1 MRRRLD
7 LAMVRRRM
15 TDSRSEAARLI
26 EAGVV
31 TVGGAPA
38 GKASRL
44 VGDDEP
50 IEILEV
56 KRWVGRGAGKLEGA
70 LRAFDID
77 LVGRSALDAGASTGG
92 FTECLLTYGAR
103 RVVAIDV
110 GHNQLHERLLADDR
124 VVSREKTDIR
134 SVSVGDLPFAVS
146 LVVADLSFIS
156 LASVVPHLVGLVSPE
171 EGHPTCELI
180 LLVKPQFEIGRKE
193 VSKGR
198 GVVTDPALHE
208 RAVEI
213 VTTALDEAGC
223 EIAGI
228 IESPVLGAEGNKEF
242 LVHARVP
249 TSGTPR
255 P

>member
-7 LAMVRRRM
+7 LAMVRRRIA
-15 TDSRSEAARLI
+15 DSRTEAARLI

-38 GKASRL
+38 AKASRL

-50 IEILEV
+50 IEVLEV

-70 LRAFDID
+70 LEVFDID
-77 LVGRSALDAGASTGG
+77 VRGRSALDAGASTGG
-92 FTECLLTYGAR
+92 FTECLLVHGAR

-110 GHNQLHERLLADDR
+110 GHNQLHERLSADQR
-124 VVSREKTDIR
+124 VVSWEKTDIR
-134 SVSVGDLPFAVS
+134 NVSVGDLPFPVS
-146 LVVADLSFIS
+146 VIVADLSFIS
-156 LASVVPHLVGLVSPE
+156 LASVVGHLVALLSPE
-171 EGHPTCELI
+171 EGHPTGELV

-198 GVVTDPALHE
+198 GVVTDPVLHE
-208 RAVEI
+208 RAVGI
-213 VTTALDEAGC
+213 VTAALDEAGC

-228 IESPVLGAEGNKEF
+228 IESPILGAEGNKEF
-242 LVHARVP
+242 LVHARIP

>member
-7 LAMVRRRM
+7 LAMVRRRIA
-15 TDSRSEAARLI
+15 DSRTEAARLI
-26 EAGVV
+26 DAGVV

-38 GKASRL
+38 VKASRL

-50 IEILEV
+50 IEVRQV
-56 KRWVGRGAGKLEGA
+56 KRWVGRGAGKLEAA
-70 LRAFDID
+70 LEVFDVD
-77 LVGRSALDAGASTGG
+77 VRGRSGLDAGASTGG
-92 FTECLLTYGAR
+92 FTECLLAHGAR

-110 GHNQLHERLLADDR
+110 GRNQLHERLLADER

-134 SVSVGDLPFAVS
+134 NVSVGDLPFPVS

-156 LASVVPHLVGLVSPE
+156 LASVVPYLVRLLSPE
-171 EGHPTCELI
+171 EGHPTCELVV
-180 LLVKPQFEIGRKE
+180 LVKPQFEVGRRD

-198 GVVTDPALHE
+198 GVVTDPALHD
-208 RAVEI
+208 RAVGT
-213 VTTALDEAGC
+213 VTEALREAGC
-223 EIAGI
+223 EIVGI
-228 IESPVLGAEGNKEF
+228 TESPVLGAEGNKEF

-249 TSGTPR
+249 TTGTPR

>member
-7 LAMVRRRM
+7 LAMVKRRI

-38 GKASRL
+38 EKASRL

-50 IEILEV
+50 IEVLEV

-70 LRAFDID
+70 LHAFHLD
-77 LVGRSALDAGASTGG
+77 VEGRSALDAGASTGG
-92 FTECLLTYGAR
+92 FTECLLAHGAR

-110 GHNQLHERLLADDR
+110 GHNQIHERLLADDR

-134 SVSVGDLPFAVS
+134 TVTVGDLPFPVS

-156 LASVVPHLVGLVSPE
+156 LASVVAHLVGLLTPE
-171 EGHPTCELI
+171 QGHATCELVV
-180 LLVKPQFEIGRKE
+180 LVKPQFELGRKE

-198 GVVTDPALHE
+198 GVVTDPVLHE
-208 RAVEI
+208 RAVET
-213 VTTALDEAGC
+213 VTTALGAAGC

-249 TSGTPR
+249 MSGTPR

>member
-7 LAMVRRRM
+7 LAMVRRQI

-26 EAGVV
+26 DAGVV

-38 GKASRL
+38 DKASRL

-50 IEILEV
+50 IEVLTV
-56 KRWVGRGAGKLEGA
+56 KRWVGRGAEKLDGA
-70 LRAFDID
+70 LGAFGVD
-77 LVGRSALDAGASTGG
+77 VRSRSVLDAGASTGG
-92 FTECLLTYGAR
+92 FTECLLVNGAR
-103 RVVAIDV
+103 RVVAVDV
-110 GHNQLHERLLADDR
+110 GHNQLHERLHADKR
-124 VVSREKTDIR
+124 VVSWEKTDIR
-134 SVSVGDLPFAVS
+134 SVAAGDLPFPVS

-156 LASVVPHLVGLVSPE
+156 LASVVPHLVGLVTSE
-171 EGHPTCELI
+171 EGHSIGELVV
-180 LLVKPQFEIGRKE
+180 LVKPQFEIGRKE

-208 RAVEI
+208 RAVET
-213 VTTALDEAGC
+213 VTTALIEAGC
-223 EIAGI
+223 EVVGVE
-228 IESPVLGAEGNKEF
+228 ESPLLGAEGNKEF
-242 LVHARVP
+242 LLHARVP

>member
-7 LAMVRRRM
+7 LAMVRRRIA
-15 TDSRSEAARLI
+15 DSRTEAARLI
-26 EAGVV
+26 DAGLV

-38 GKASRL
+38 AKASRM

-50 IEILEV
+50 IEVLHV
-56 KRWVGRGAGKLEGA
+56 KRWVGRGAEKLEGA
-70 LRAFDID
+70 LAVFAVDVR
-77 LVGRSALDAGASTGG
+77 GRSVLDAGASTGG
-92 FTECLLTYGAR
+92 FTECLLVNGAR

-110 GHNQLHERLLADDR
+110 GHNQLHERLLVDER

-134 SVSVGDLPFAVS
+134 NVSVADLPFPVS

-156 LASVVPHLVGLVSPE
+156 LASVVPSLVGLLSPE
-171 EGHPTCELI
+171 EGFATCELI
-180 LLVKPQFEIGRKE
+180 VLVKPQFEVGRKD
-193 VSKGR
+193 VSRGR

-208 RAVEI
+208 RAVGT
-213 VTTALDEAGC
+213 VTEALREVGC
-223 EIAGI
+223 EVAGVT
-228 IESPVLGAEGNKEF
+228 ESPILGGEGNKEF